1 MCGLAGFFGPFR
13 RAADDSA
20 EILRK
25 QGLSI
30 ALRGP
35 DSDGIWHDDAVGF
48 GVTHRRLSIS
58 DLSLAGHQPMASHC
72 GRYILAFNGEIYNH
86 RELRSRLEQEE
97 QGNTW
102 RGHSDTEVLLTCLA
116 RWGLDRTLQAC
127 VGMFAFALWDR
138 QDRTLTLAR
147 DRMGEKPLYWGWQ
160 GQTLLFGSEL
170 KALRAHPDFQGM
182 IDRDALTLLLRY
194 NYIPAPYSIYRGI
207 RKLPAGHYVVIG
219 VGDRDAMPRP
229 FWDYRNVVRAGL
241 ETPFTG
247 TDGQAIDE
255 LEARLMTSIQ
265 GQRVADV
272 PLGAFL
278 SGGIDSSLV
287 VSLMQRQA
295 SQRVNTYAIGFQAR
309 DFDEAV
315 HARAVADHLGTDH
328 AELYVTEQDALAIVP
343 ELPRIYCEP
352 FADSSQIPTFLVSRM
367 ARQHVTVALS
377 GDGGD
382 ELFGGYT
389 PYQFMPRLWRWLR
402 MIPAPLRQGIAAML
416 VPLPAPQRIE
426 KLLTIL
432 GATSREDLYLR
443 VRSHWMDTES
453 MILGANEPDSLLRH
467 PDTWRFVKS
476 FEVWMMSL
484 DACGYMPDDI
494 LVKVDRAAM
503 ANSLETRVPLLDH
516 RVVEFAARL
525 PLSMKIRDGRGK
537 WVLRQLLYRYV
548 PQSLVDRP
556 KAGFAVPLGSWLRG
570 PLREWAEDLL
580 QEPKLRKEGYFDAK
594 RIQEIWQEH
603 LNGRA
608 DRSNRLWSILIFQA
622 WLADQ

>member
-1 MCGLAGFFGPFR
+1 MCGFSGYCFSIGGGGKAPGVLLAMNG
-13 RAADDSA
+13 
-20 EILRK
+20 
-25 QGLSI
+25 
-30 ALRGP
+30 ALAHRGP
-35 DSDGIWHDDAVGF
+35 DDHGLWEDSTVGF
-48 GVTHRRLSIS
+48 GVGHRRLAIA

-86 RELRSRLEQEE
+86 GELRSRLEKEQ

-102 RGHSDTEVLLTCLA
+102 RGHSDTEVLLACLA
-116 RWGLDRTLQAC
+116 RWGLERTLQAC

-138 QDRTLTLAR
+138 KDRTLTLAR
-147 DRMGEKPLYWGWQ
+147 DRLGEKPLYWGWQ

-170 KALRAHPDFQGM
+170 KALRAHPDFEGV

-194 NYIPAPYSIYRGI
+194 NYIPAPYSIYSGI
-207 RKLPAGHYVVIG
+207 CKLSAGHYVVIG
-219 VGDRDAMPRP
+219 AGDRDAMPRP
-229 FWDYRNVVRAGL
+229 YWDYRNAVRAGL
-241 ETPFTG
+241 ETPFAG
-247 TDGQAIDE
+247 TDAQAVDE

-265 GQRVADV
+265 GQRMADV

-287 VSLMQRQA
+287 VALMQRQA
-295 SQRVNTYAIGFQAR
+295 SQRVNTYAIGFQDKA
-309 DFDEAV
+309 FDEAV

-328 AELYVTEQDALAIVP
+328 AEMYVTEQDALAVVP
-343 ELPRIYCEP
+343 GLQRIYCEP

-389 PYQFMPRLWRWLR
+389 PYQFMPSLWGWLR
-402 MIPAPLRQGIAAML
+402 MVPAPLRQGVAAL
-416 VPLPAPQRIE
+416 LAPLPVPQRIE
-426 KLLTIL
+426 KLLAIL
-432 GATSREDLYLR
+432 GAASREDLYFR
-443 VRSHWMDTES
+443 VRSHWMNTES
-453 MILGANEPDSLLRH
+453 VVLGANEPDSLLRN
-467 PDTWRFVKS
+467 PGEWRFVES
-476 FEVWMMSL
+476 FEAWMMSL
-484 DACGYMPDDI
+484 DVCGYMPDDI

-525 PLSMKIRDGRGK
+525 PLSMKIRDGQGK

-580 QEPKLRKEGYFDAK
+580 RESRLREEGYFNAK
-594 RIQEIWQEH
+594 KIQGAWREH
-603 LNGRA
+603 LSGRA
-608 DRSNRLWSILIFQA
+608 DRSSKLWSILMFQA

>member
-1 MCGLAGFFGPFR
+1 MCGFAGFFAPSRF
-13 RAADDSA
+13 AADDST

-25 QGLSI
+25 QSLAI
-30 ALRGP
+30 KHRGP
-35 DSDGIWHDDAVGF
+35 DSDGVWCDDVTGF
-48 GVTHRRLSIS
+48 GVAHRRLSIS
-58 DLSLAGHQPMASHC
+58 DLSLAGHQPMVSQC

-86 RELRSRLEQEE
+86 GELRSRLEQEG
-97 QGNTW
+97 QGDAW
-102 RGHSDTEVLLTCLA
+102 RGHSDTEALLTCLA
-116 RWGLDRTLQAC
+116 RWGLERTLQAC

-138 QDRTLTLAR
+138 QSRTLALAR

-170 KALRAHPDFQGM
+170 KALRAHPDFQGK

-194 NYIPAPYSIYRGI
+194 NYIPAPHSIYCGI
-207 RKLPAGHYVVIG
+207 RKLRAGHYVVIG
-219 VGDRDAMPRP
+219 EGDRDAMPRP
-229 FWDYRNVVRAGL
+229 YWDYRDAVRAGL
-241 ETPFTG
+241 EIPFAG
-247 TDGQAIDE
+247 TDAQAIDE

-295 SQRVNTYAIGFQAR
+295 SQRVNTYAIGFQDKA
-309 DFDEAV
+309 FDEAV

-328 AELYVTEQDALAIVP
+328 AELYVTEQDALAVVP

-402 MIPAPLRQGIAAML
+402 MVPAPLRQGVASML
-416 VPLPAPQRIE
+416 APLPVPQRIE
-426 KLLTIL
+426 KLLAIL
-432 GATSREDLYLR
+432 GAANREDLYLR
-443 VRSHWMDTES
+443 VRSHWMGTES
-453 MILGANEPDSLLRH
+453 VVLGANEPDSLLRN
-467 PDTWRFVKS
+467 PDAWRFVES
-476 FEVWMMSL
+476 FEAWMMSL

-525 PLSMKIRDGRGK
+525 PLSMKIRNGQGK
-537 WVLRQLLYRYV
+537 WVLRQLLHRYV

-580 QEPKLRKEGYFDAK
+580 RGSRLREEGYFDAEI
-594 RIQEIWQEH
+594 IQEVWREH
-603 LNGRA
+603 LGGRV
-608 DRSNRLWSILIFQA
+608 DRSSRLWGILMFQA
-622 WLADQ
+622 WLSGQ

>member
-219 VGDRDAMPRP
+219 VGDQDAMPRP